1 MPIILGTK
9 APERG
14 TYGISAVFTDNGES
28 FVPKTLS
35 WTLSKTDGSIINER
49 EDVEVETPAA
59 TVTIALKNLDLVL
72 DAAYDLL
79 RIFTLTGTYD
89 SVLGD
94 DLPIV
99 DEVAFEIDPAVNVSP
114 PA

>member
-9 APERG
+9 APERS
-14 TYGISAVFTDNGES
+14 TYGVSAIFTDDGES
-28 FVPKTLS
+28 FVPKTLF
-35 WTLSKTDGSIINER
+35 WTLSKTDASIVNDR

-59 TVTIALKNLDLVL
+59 TVTIVLKNLDLVL
-72 DAAYDLL
+72 DAAYDLF

-89 SVLGD
+89 SVLGS
-94 DLPIV
+94 DLPILM
-99 DEVAFEIDPAVNVSP
+99 EVAFEIDPAVNVSP